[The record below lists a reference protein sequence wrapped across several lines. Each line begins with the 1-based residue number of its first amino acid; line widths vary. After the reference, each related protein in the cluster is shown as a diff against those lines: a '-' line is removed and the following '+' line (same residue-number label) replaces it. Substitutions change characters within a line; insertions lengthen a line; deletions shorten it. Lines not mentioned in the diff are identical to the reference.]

1 MPVLYSRTVTIER
14 REGTI
19 LAGRFRLDRLLG
31 QGGMGVVWA
40 VTNTVTGRHV
50 AMKLLH
56 EDAAKDPGTRRRF
69 LREGR
74 AASAVQHPNVVEIL
88 DFIELE
94 DQTPAMV
101 MELLE
106 GESLGQRLRRE
117 RKLTVAEVARVMVP
131 AIGAVGTA
139 HAYGV
144 VHRDLKPDNIFLS
157 EGHEGETVVKVL
169 DFGIAKMSAEPDGG
183 ASNALTG
190 TGAMLGTPYYMAPEQ
205 LFTDETLDYR
215 CDIWALGIIL
225 YECLA
230 GMRPTRANSFA
241 DIVKVIATQSMVPFA
256 NAAPDVPAEIASL
269 ITRMLSFDKAKRP
282 QTLREVSAVLH
293 HYTDVLAT
301 SFGEPIL
308 RPVKQTLD
316 DSGDGQGLRQSDV
329 ALLFGTTNPTPEV
342 HNAPTARNEFTPAD
356 GPATVNVP
364 AAAKG
369 GSGGSSASAPP
380 LPGRRDSQSET
391 LGRSAVAQD
400 GASSTANTGR
410 SASSKRTRNAVL
422 AGAVLSFAVAGGLMA
437 TSEKKS
443 TALASTN
450 STAEPRASVEIGA
463 GAMAASANASANASA
478 SASAN
483 ANAASANAASASAGT
498 AESAP
503 SSTTSAPSSSAK
515 PAPSARPARPTVSAT
530 AAPGVATAAAPTAP
544 RATTNANA
552 NAPGG
557 LVEKPPF

>member
-1 MPVLYSRTVTIER
+1 
-14 REGTI
+14 
-19 LAGRFRLDRLLG
+19 
-31 QGGMGVVWA
+31 MGVVWA
-40 VTNTVTGRHV
+40 VTNTVTGRRV

-101 MELLE
+101 MELLD

-117 RKLTVAEVARVMVP
+117 HKLSIGEVARVIVP

-139 HAYGV
+139 HAHGV
-144 VHRDLKPDNIFLS
+144 VHRDLKPDNIFLAH
-157 EGHEGETVVKVL
+157 GHEGGTVVVKVL
-169 DFGIAKMSAEPDGG
+169 DFGIAKMSAEPDGA

-256 NAAPDVPAEIASL
+256 NAAPDVPAEIATL
-269 ITRMLSFDKAKRP
+269 VTRMLSFDKSKRP
-282 QTLREVSAVLH
+282 QTLREVSDVLE

-301 SFGEPIL
+301 SFGAPVL
-308 RPVKQTLD
+308 RPMKQSLD
-316 DSGDGQGLRQSDV
+316 DSGDARGLRKADV
-329 ALLFGTTNPTPEV
+329 ALLFGNTDPRV
-342 HNAPTARNEFTPAD
+342 HSAPTANHQLSAAD
-356 GPATVNVP
+356 GPATVTVKP
-364 AAAKG
+364 VER
-369 GSGGSSASAPP
+369 SAPP
-380 LPGRRDSQSET
+380 PKALKRDSQSET
-391 LGRSAVAQD
+391 LATSAERGADAAAQTAPGKRSRFVALAAAGLAFAVAFGYVVTAEKKGVSADASASTGSVASPSPRPGPTPTPGPIPSAVAEPTPLSATD
-400 GASSTANTGR
+400 AATAP
-410 SASSKRTRNAVL
+410 A
-422 AGAVLSFAVAGGLMA
+422 
-437 TSEKKS
+437 
-443 TALASTN
+443 
-450 STAEPRASVEIGA
+450 P
-463 GAMAASANASANASA
+463 SA
-478 SASAN
+478 SASAVAMKAAVAAVRPKPN
-483 ANAASANAASASAGT
+483 ATGAAVTTTPAEPPAPRPT
-498 AESAP
+498 A
-503 SSTTSAPSSSAK
+503 STTGS
-515 PAPSARPARPTVSAT
+515 
-530 AAPGVATAAAPTAP
+530 
-544 RATTNANA
+544 
-552 NAPGG
+552 PGG